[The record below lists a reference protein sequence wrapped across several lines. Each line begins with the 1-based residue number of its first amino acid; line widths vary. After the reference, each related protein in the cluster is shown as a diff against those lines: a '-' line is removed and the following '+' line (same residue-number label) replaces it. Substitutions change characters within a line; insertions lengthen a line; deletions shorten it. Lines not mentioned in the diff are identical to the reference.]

1 MRFRSMRIATAI
13 ALTLAFTTSQIFIG
27 VSFAEPHSASAVE
40 TATTVPQQ
48 ATGVLATAGNNPIT
62 VNGASATSGATIL
75 SGASIQTPAGVGATV
90 RLGSLGWLDIGSQAS
105 LTLTFDQSGNVN
117 VVLTQGCVVLHTT
130 KNTTGQIE
138 TADGVRGKS
147 DPTKNDVI
155 SVCAEPGAVPPPG
168 TGAGAVKVAGAATGA
183 GGGSTT
189 SAVLVGSAA
198 MGTVFAAA
206 IIVPCRRG
214 RNPSPGEPRGRNDE
228 CR

>member
-1 MRFRSMRIATAI
+1 MSFRSKRIPISVALLLVIAT
-13 ALTLAFTTSQIFIG
+13 SQVYIG
-27 VSFAEPHSASAVE
+27 VSFAELGRRVAM
-40 TATTVPQQ
+40 TPQQ
-48 ATGVLATAGNNPIT
+48 ATGILTTAGNNPIT
-62 VNGASATSGATIL
+62 VNGASGISGATIL

-138 TADGVRGKS
+138 AADGVRGKS
-147 DPTKNDVI
+147 DPTKNDVL
-155 SVCAEPGAVPPPG
+155 SVCSERGAVPPPG
-168 TGAGAVKVAGAATGA
+168 IGGAGTVKVAGAAAGA
-183 GGGSTT
+183 GGGSTA
-189 SAVLVGSAA
+189 SAVIVGSAA
-198 MGTVFAAA
+198 VGGVFAAA